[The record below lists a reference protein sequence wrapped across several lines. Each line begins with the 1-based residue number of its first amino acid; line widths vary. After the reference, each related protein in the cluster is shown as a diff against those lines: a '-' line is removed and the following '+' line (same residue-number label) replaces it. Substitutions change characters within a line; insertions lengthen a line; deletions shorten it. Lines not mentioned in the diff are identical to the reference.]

1 MPLRR
6 LSCWPSEA
14 PLHWPLRPV
23 EVSSVAGPFPRTQGQ
38 SLVWIHDC
46 AKTHRRPSAENEIAG
61 FFDGHRPSARGKI
74 LPLVEGAT
82 SIERLVNPG
91 P

>member
-6 LSCWPSEA
+6 LSRWLSEA
-14 PLHWPLRPV
+14 PLHRPLRPV
-23 EVSSVAGPFPRTQGQ
+23 EVSLVVRPLPRTQGQ
-38 SLVWIHDC
+38 PLVWIHDY

-74 LPLVEGAT
+74 LQPEERAPST
-82 SIERLVNPG
+82 ERLVNPG